1 MAEERGVK
9 ELIAKTWKQIDQAE
23 ERLADPNLSEN
34 DKIRW
39 AGVLA
44 NLIGTLNR
52 LLWKAGMGKVDKED
66 LASILSK
73 IPEKYVK
80 IVKKGIVSMRG
91 RPSQRLHSSTLKPR
105 AIYSLQVAGT
115 KFTIWHPSRTLLP
128 VLPNFRW

>member
-1 MAEERGVK
+1 MGAERGVH
-9 ELIAKTWKQIDQAE
+9 ELITETWRLIDQAK

-52 LLWKAGMGKVDKED
+52 LLWKAGMGKVDEED

-80 IVKKGIVSMRG
+80 IVKKMA
-91 RPSQRLHSSTLKPR
+91 K
-105 AIYSLQVAGT
+105 A
-115 KFTIWHPSRTLLP
+115 
-128 VLPNFRW
+128 

>member
-1 MAEERGVK
+1 MGEERGVK

-23 ERLADPNLSEN
+23 ERLAGPDLSEN

-52 LLWKAGMGKVDKED
+52 LLWKAGMGKVDEED
-66 LASILSK
+66 LAQILSK

-80 IVKKGIVSMRG
+80 VVKKGAKTWRRS
-91 RPSQRLHSSTLKPR
+91 
-105 AIYSLQVAGT
+105 
-115 KFTIWHPSRTLLP
+115 
-128 VLPNFRW
+128 